1 MAKQDPRA
9 TGDELDAADE
19 DVQLEEV
26 DVDAPLDEVDVD
38 AEMAAEAEAGREVD
52 AATRSA
58 LDRLLENPVVSLGGR
73 EFTIGEPDI
82 GITLRI
88 VNVIGRLGVRGEK
101 IAARLIQNPTSRAVL
116 FGMLAGLS
124 IADLQEFASAVLQF
138 EDEKEGRR
146 FVRDLGRKGLKLA
159 PIIKAFFLNYA
170 LSEDL
175 RESLTNFTEGQSLME
190 LTMLQA
196 GI

>member
-9 TGDELDAADE
+9 TGDDLVEVDVDA
-19 DVQLEEV
+19 QLEEV
-26 DVDAPLDEVDVD
+26 DVDAEI
-38 AEMAAEAEAGREVD
+38 AAEAEAGAQVD

-58 LDRLLENPVVSLGGR
+58 LDRLLENPVVEMGGR

-138 EDEKEGRR
+138 EDEQEGRK
-146 FVRDLGRKGLKLA
+146 FARDLGRKGLKLA

-170 LSEDL
+170 LSQDL
-175 RESLTNFTEGQSLME
+175 RESLANFTEGQGLME